1 VKNNPSLDSKSS
13 IFWSVVIVALPIG
26 IYWYA
31 NSQQNKQVFLIGQAW
46 FFLHIAICLLIAKAA
61 EKQIAILAFVC
72 WVLQSW
78 ATFGKAYRTYFFA
91 FLAFCAFAA
100 TAFEIFTG
108 VRFSDYLAGK

>member
-1 VKNNPSLDSKSS
+1 M
-13 IFWSVVIVALPIG
+13 ALPLV

-31 NSQQNKQVFLIGQAW
+31 STLDDKQMILVCKAW
-46 FFLHIAICLLIAKAA
+46 FYLHIAVCLFLAKAA
-61 EKQIAILAFVC
+61 EKRVAVLSFVC
-72 WVLQSW
+72 WALQSY

-100 TAFEIFTG
+100 TALEIFTG

>member
-1 VKNNPSLDSKSS
+1 MKINTSLDSKSS
-13 IFWSVVIVALPIG
+13 IFWSAVIVALPVG

-31 NSQQNKQVFLIGQAW
+31 NSQESKQIFLIGQAW

-61 EKQIAILAFVC
+61 EKQVVILAIVC
-72 WVLQSW
+72 WILQSW
-78 ATFGKAYRTYFFA
+78 ATFGKVYRTYFFA

-108 VRFSDYLAGK
+108 VRFTDYLAYK